1 MGAKPVI
8 VVFGYS
14 KDRTLFEQALR
25 THLRL
30 VAKGEACAVRLYDD
44 ANDPMYPDGAGMPQ
58 GVTRVETSW
67 SRQSFVSGAR
77 SYNEETIRGALS
89 AFADALEATGA
100 DWVVK
105 TDCDAAVNSLAFLD
119 GVDPSAVSMYGTE
132 GAVGFSMGVL
142 YAISAPGLAKMTA
155 LMSDV
160 KTLARLV
167 VLDKPEA
174 QSMSLLASL
183 VTDMRRMFIPKV
195 GQVGPGWTHSM
206 SCFVDGLLRREDIL
220 MRCFSV
226 YFKPATPAAMPMDK
240 AEALY
245 VAALARMTTY
255 VDHLLEYGDSMA
267 PKPPP
272 RTFSKLRLYAALS
285 SIGKWDALEAW
296 LKTQTYQ
303 GMNAWT
309 AFSLAQDLSEGNA
322 MFMEWLASIKEALGL
337 DDETAET
344 ILAASVAE

>member
-1 MGAKPVI
+1 MNAKSVI

-14 KDRTLFEQALR
+14 KDKDLFEQALR

-30 VAKGEACAVRLYDD
+30 VEKGEACAVRLYDD
-44 ANDPMYPDGAGMPQ
+44 ANDPMYPGGRDVPE
-58 GVTRVETSW
+58 GVTRVETTW

-77 SYNEETIRGALS
+77 QYNEETIRGQLDAFQDAQS
-89 AFADALEATGA
+89 ATDA

-105 TDCDAAVNSLAFLD
+105 TDCDTALNSLAFLEEA
-119 GVDPSAVSMYGTE
+119 DPQKVVMYGTE
-132 GAVGFSMGVL
+132 SRPGVTMGVL
-142 YAISAPGLAKMTA
+142 YALSSAGLTGMRALLSDAKAM
-155 LMSDV
+155 
-160 KTLARLV
+160 ARLV
-167 VLDKPEA
+167 VQDKPEA

-183 VTDMRRMFIPKV
+183 VPGMTRLFVPKSGSV
-195 GQVGPGWTHSM
+195 GVGWLHSM
-206 SCFVDGLLRREDIL
+206 GCFTDSVALREDVM
-220 MRCFSV
+220 MRCLSV
-226 YFKPATPAAMPMDK
+226 YFKPTTPAFMPQERQD
-240 AEALY
+240 ALY
-245 VAALARMTTY
+245 AAALARMTTY

-309 AFSLAQDLSEGNA
+309 AFSLAQDLSEGNV
-322 MFMEWLASIKEALGL
+322 MFMEWLAAIKEALGL
-337 DDETAET
+337 DDETAEA